1 MSKTTK
7 SAKIWLSKSILY
19 PSLENSTTDNA
30 IDYISSRTKIILYKT
45 IKSQIKTTINSM
57 KAWKSQRAFFN
68 FSKLH
73 VWSWG
78 QKVGILNFVDSPDI
92 KVSCFG
98 LVFFLVFFSNFL
110 WPSCVCVR
118 PRRDILAILSVQ
130 FIKGPCLYN
139 SKAKNLYFA
148 HERTFVR

>member
-1 MSKTTK
+1 M
-7 SAKIWLSKSILY
+7 
-19 PSLENSTTDNA
+19 
-30 IDYISSRTKIILYKT
+30 
-45 IKSQIKTTINSM
+45 
-57 KAWKSQRAFFN
+57 
-68 FSKLH
+68 
-73 VWSWG
+73 
-78 QKVGILNFVDSPDI
+78 GILNFVDSPEI

-98 LVFFLVFFSNFL
+98 GFGLVFSLFFSNFL